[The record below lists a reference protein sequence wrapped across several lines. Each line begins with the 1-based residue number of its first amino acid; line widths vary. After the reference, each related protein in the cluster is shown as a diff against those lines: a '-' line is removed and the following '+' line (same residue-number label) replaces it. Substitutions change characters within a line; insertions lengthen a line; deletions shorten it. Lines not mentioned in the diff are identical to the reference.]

1 MFTSIKQLEEE
12 TIFVKMQVVKD
23 CKESNIRRV
32 CLRSCLTFS
41 YIRLF
46 DVLFKIF
53 SQMSTNITVQESFDN
68 LKSLYKR
75 EFGVKAGKK
84 Q

>member
-1 MFTSIKQLEEE
+1 MFTSIKQFEDE
-12 TIFVKMQVVKD
+12 TSFVKTQVVKD

-32 CLRSCLTFS
+32 CFLGAVLHSVYVSLMC
-41 YIRLF
+41 RLKWF
-46 DVLFKIF
+46 NKCRPVL
-53 SQMSTNITVQESFDN
+53 QYTGVFDN
-68 LKSLYKR
+68 LKLLYKK